1 MQNDDLIDNGLK
13 IYKRLL
19 SWARQYL
26 GIFIIG
32 IIGTFAVSI
41 SDAGFTYLIKPIV
54 DVGFVKKN
62 SHFIHWLPLI
72 VLVIFIIRG
81 ISSFVSTYFIS
92 RVSRNI
98 VMDFRRAIFR
108 HLLKVPANYYD
119 QHSSGHILSAII
131 FNVDQVSQASSE
143 ALLTILREGTLL
155 IGLVAVMFSVSWR
168 LALLFLVVA
177 PISFFTIKNAS
188 KRVRRT
194 SAYVQQS
201 VGQVT
206 HTASEAINAY
216 KLIRLYNGQAY
227 EKSKFDTVTNKTRQ
241 RELKMVVT
249 NSVMTAIV
257 QLLMGVGIGLVIFF
271 AVLPGWHISAGSFA
285 AIVTAM
291 ATLTRPLRRITQV
304 NTMIQQGIAGA
315 ASVFTLLDQPLETD
329 RGVLTIERARG
340 AVLFDRV
347 SFRYNEQSDW
357 VLKDIS
363 FEIKPGETLALVG
376 RSGAGKSTLVNLL
389 PRFYELSEGRIFL
402 DGDEI
407 NTYQLQ
413 SLRNQFALVS
423 QNPILFNDTIKHNIA
438 YAATEVNDAL
448 LMDAAS
454 SAYALEFIRE
464 LPKQFNSIVGED
476 GVLLSGGQ
484 RQRIALARA
493 LYKKAPILILDE
505 ATSALDTHSE
515 RYIQEAL
522 NQLMKQCTT
531 LVIAHRL
538 STVEKAD
545 RILVL
550 DKGRIVESGTHRE
563 LLEKNGV
570 YAELH
575 QVQFSDA

>member
-1 MQNDDLIDNGLK
+1 MTNIDLIDDGLK
-13 IYKRLL
+13 VYKRLL
-19 SWARQYL
+19 SWVKGYL
-26 GIFIIG
+26 GFFIIG
-32 IIGTFAVSI
+32 IVGTFAMSL

-54 DVGFVKKN
+54 DVGFVQRN
-62 SHFIHWLPLI
+62 VHFIHWLPLV
-72 VLVIFIIRG
+72 VLAIFIIRG
-81 ISSFVSTYFIS
+81 ASSFVSTYFIS
-92 RVSRNI
+92 RVSRSI

-108 HLLKVPANYYD
+108 HLLKVPAGYYD
-119 QHSSGHILSAII
+119 QHSSGQILSAII

-143 ALLTILREGTLL
+143 ALLVILREGTLL
-155 IGLVAVMFSVSWR
+155 IGLVTVMFTISWR
-168 LALLFLVVA
+168 LALLFLIVA
-177 PISFFTIKNAS
+177 PVCFFTIRNAS

-194 SAYVQQS
+194 SAHVQQS

-216 KLIRLYNGQAY
+216 KLIRLYNGQDY
-227 EKSKFDTVTNKTRQ
+227 ETQKFDTVTNQTKQ

-249 NSVMTAIV
+249 NSIMTAIV
-257 QLLMGVGIGLVIFF
+257 QLLMGIGIGLVIFV
-271 AVLPGWHISAGSFA
+271 AVLPGWHVSAGSFA
-285 AIVTAM
+285 AMITAM

-315 ASVFTLLDQPLETD
+315 ASVFKLLDKPLEKD
-329 RGVLTIERARG
+329 RGGLMIERARG
-340 AVLFDRV
+340 SVVFDRV
-347 SFRYNEQSDW
+347 SFRYNETSDW
-357 VLKDIS
+357 VLRNIS
-363 FEIKPGETLALVG
+363 FEIKPGETVALVG
-376 RSGAGKSTLVNLL
+376 RSGAGKSTLINLL
-389 PRFYELSEGRIFL
+389 PRFYEISEGRIL
-402 DGDEI
+402 VDGDEI

-423 QNPILFNDTIKHNIA
+423 QTPILFNDTIKHNIA
-438 YAATEVNDAL
+438 YAAEEINDAL

-454 SAYALEFIRE
+454 SAYALEFIQD
-464 LPKQFNSIVGED
+464 LPKQLDSVVGED

-515 RYIQEAL
+515 RYIQDAL

-550 DKGRIVESGTHRE
+550 DKGQIVESGTHQE

-575 QVQFSDA
+575 QVQFADA

>member
-1 MQNDDLIDNGLK
+1 MTHNDLIDDGLAV
-13 IYKRLL
+13 YKRLL
-19 SWARQYL
+19 SWVKPYF

-54 DVGFVKKN
+54 DVGFVQKN
-62 SHFIHWLPLI
+62 AHFIHWLPLI
-72 VLVIFIIRG
+72 VLVVFIIRG
-81 ISSFVSTYFIS
+81 ASSFVSTYYIS
-92 RVSRNI
+92 KVSRSI

-108 HLLKVPANYYD
+108 HLLGVPAHYYD
-119 QHSSGHILSAII
+119 QHSSGQILSAII

-155 IGLVAVMFSVSWR
+155 IGLIGVMFTISWR
-168 LALLFLVVA
+168 LTLLFMIVA

-194 SAYVQQS
+194 SAYVQKS

-206 HTASEAINAY
+206 HTASEAISGY

-227 EKSKFDTVTNKTRQ
+227 ETQKFDGATNETKQ

-257 QLLMGVGIGLVIFF
+257 QLLMGIGIGLVIFV
-271 AVLPGWHISAGSFA
+271 AVLPGWHVSAGSFA
-285 AIVTAM
+285 AIITAM

-315 ASVFTLLDQPLETD
+315 ASVFKLLDKPLEKD
-329 RGVLTIERARG
+329 QGALMIERTQG
-340 AVLFDRV
+340 SVVFDRV
-347 SFRYNEQSDW
+347 SFRYNEESDW
-357 VLKDIS
+357 VLRDIS
-363 FEIKPGETLALVG
+363 FEIKPGETVALVG
-376 RSGAGKSTLVNLL
+376 RSGAGKSTLINLL
-389 PRFYELSEGRIFL
+389 PRFYEITQGNILL
-402 DGDEI
+402 DGAPI

-438 YAATEVNDAL
+438 YAEETVNDARL
-448 LMDAAS
+448 LDAAT
-454 SAYALEFIRE
+454 SAYALEFIQE
-464 LPKQFNSIVGED
+464 LPQKFDSLVGED

-493 LYKKAPILILDE
+493 LYKKAPVLILDE

-515 RYIQEAL
+515 RYIQDAL

-550 DKGRIVESGTHRE
+550 DKGQIVESGTHQE

-575 QVQFSDA
+575 QVQFADV

>member
-1 MQNDDLIDNGLK
+1 MTQNDLIDNGLAV
-13 IYKRLL
+13 YKRLL
-19 SWARQYL
+19 SWVKPYF

-54 DVGFVKKN
+54 DVGFVQKN
-62 SHFIHWLPLI
+62 AHFIHWLPLI
-72 VLVIFIIRG
+72 VLLVFIIRG
-81 ISSFVSTYFIS
+81 ASSFVSTYYIS
-92 RVSRNI
+92 KVSRSI

-108 HLLKVPANYYD
+108 HLLGVPANYYD
-119 QHSSGHILSAII
+119 QHSSGQILSAII

-155 IGLVAVMFSVSWR
+155 VGLVGVMFTISWR
-168 LALLFLVVA
+168 LTLLFMIVA

-194 SAYVQQS
+194 SAYVQKS

-206 HTASEAINAY
+206 HTASEAISGY
-216 KLIRLYNGQAY
+216 KLIRLYNGQTY
-227 EKSKFDTVTNKTRQ
+227 ETQKFDAATNETKQ

-257 QLLMGVGIGLVIFF
+257 QLLMGIGIGLVIFV
-271 AVLPGWHISAGSFA
+271 AVLPGWHVSAGSFA
-285 AIVTAM
+285 AIITAM

-315 ASVFTLLDQPLETD
+315 ASVFKLLDKPLEKD
-329 RGVLTIERARG
+329 QGGLMLDRARG
-340 AVLFDRV
+340 SVVFDRV
-347 SFRYNEQSDW
+347 SFRYNDESDW
-357 VLKDIS
+357 VLRDIS
-363 FEIKPGETLALVG
+363 FEIKPGETVALVG
-376 RSGAGKSTLVNLL
+376 RSGAGKSTLINLL
-389 PRFYELSEGRIFL
+389 PRFYEITQGNILL
-402 DGDEI
+402 DGAPI

-438 YAATEVNDAL
+438 YAETAVNDAL
-448 LMDAAS
+448 LLDAAT
-454 SAYALEFIRE
+454 SAYALEFIQE
-464 LPKQFNSIVGED
+464 LPQKFNSIVGED

-493 LYKKAPILILDE
+493 LYKKAPVLILDE

-515 RYIQEAL
+515 RYIQDAL

-550 DKGRIVESGTHRE
+550 DKGQIVESGTHQE

-575 QVQFSDA
+575 QVQFADA

>member
-13 IYKRLL
+13 VYRRLL
-19 SWARQYL
+19 TWIRQYY

-54 DVGFVKKN
+54 DVGFVQKN
-62 SHFIHWLPLI
+62 LHFIHWLPLI
-72 VLVIFIIRG
+72 VLVVFVIRG
-81 ISSFVSTYFIS
+81 VSSFVSTYFIS
-92 RVSRNI
+92 RVSRSI

-108 HLLKVPANYYD
+108 HLLGVPARYYD
-119 QHSSGHILSAII
+119 QHSSGQILSAII

-155 IGLVAVMFSVSWR
+155 IGLIGVMFSISWR
-168 LALLFLVVA
+168 LALLFMVVA

-194 SAYVQQS
+194 SAHVQQS

-216 KLIRLYNGQAY
+216 KLIRLYNGRGY
-227 EKSKFDTVTNKTRQ
+227 ENQKFDAVTNETKQ

-257 QLLMGVGIGLVIFF
+257 QLLMGIGIGLVIFV
-271 AVLPGWHISAGSFA
+271 AVLPGWHVSAGSFA
-285 AIVTAM
+285 AIITAM

-304 NTMIQQGIAGA
+304 NGMIQQGIAGA
-315 ASVFTLLDQPLETD
+315 ASVFKLLDVPLEKNS
-329 RGVLTIERARG
+329 GALAIERARG
-340 AVLFDRV
+340 SVVFDRV
-347 SFRYNEQSDW
+347 SFRYNEESDW
-357 VLKDIS
+357 VLRDIS
-363 FEIKPGETLALVG
+363 FEIKPGETVALVG
-376 RSGAGKSTLVNLL
+376 RSGAGKSTLINLL
-389 PRFYELSEGRIFL
+389 PRFYEITEGRILL
-402 DGDEI
+402 DGDEVSA
-407 NTYQLQ
+407 YQLQ

-423 QNPILFNDTIKHNIA
+423 QNPVLFNDTIKHNIA
-438 YAATEVNDAL
+438 YAAEEVNDAL

-454 SAYALEFIRE
+454 SAYALEFIQE
-464 LPKQFNSIVGED
+464 LPKQFDTVVGED

-550 DKGRIVESGTHRE
+550 DKGQIVESGTHQE

-575 QVQFSDA
+575 QVQFADA